1 MPRAE
6 GAGFSHGKQTELLWG
21 ISFGQ
26 GTQKLPTPLDLA
38 LYLAPSL
45 VQDVELLHHLVQTG
59 VAVLAALTDT
69 DDLAT
74 LQGGA
79 RRRQLHEFA
88 QALIHGGIGGGGD
101 QDARK
106 HTQTFAD
113 LGRSVIFTRP
123 TNTNSQ

>member
-45 VQDVELLHHLVQTG
+45 VQDVELLSVELLHHLVQTG

-74 LQGGA
+74 LD
-79 RRRQLHEFA
+79 
-88 QALIHGGIGGGGD
+88 GIGAG
-101 QDARK
+101 A
-106 HTQTFAD
+106 
-113 LGRSVIFTRP
+113 
-123 TNTNSQ
+123 NSMSLLKP

>member
-1 MPRAE
+1 MSRCCSDVARPTMRLTYLSPKAELSCHGLRAL
-6 GAGFSHGKQTELLWG
+6 GSSHGKQTELLWG

-45 VQDVELLHHLVQTG
+45 VQDVELLSVELLHLVQTG

-74 LQGGA
+74 LHGVGA
-79 RRRQLHEFA
+79 GA
-88 QALIHGGIGGGGD
+88 
-101 QDARK
+101 
-106 HTQTFAD
+106 
-113 LGRSVIFTRP
+113 
-123 TNTNSQ
+123 NSMSLLKP

>member
-1 MPRAE
+1 LPRAE

-45 VQDVELLHHLVQTG
+45 VQDVELLSVELLHHLVQTG

-74 LQGGA
+74 L
-79 RRRQLHEFA
+79 HEFA

-101 QDARK
+101 QDAWK